1 MINILEVGSIIKDK
15 EMDNSGGLMA
25 INTWENGMMIKE
37 MDMVKKYGK
46 MATNMRATG

>member
-1 MINILEVGSIIKDK
+1 
-15 EMDNSGGLMA
+15 MDNSGGLMA